1 MNKSILV
8 LDTPN
13 SCRDCSLRIDSYG
26 QYEICAAHREEYN
39 YPIVNEHYESR
50 TKPDW
55 CPLKPLPSYKDLK
68 PDNSLES
75 QLAYQYN
82 QGYNSCLE
90 YIERELE

>member
-13 SCRDCSLRIDSYG
+13 SCRDCSLKYNLYG
-26 QYEICAAHREEYN
+26 YWETCYIKNMYIR
-39 YPIVNEHYESR
+39 EHYESG